1 MKTTTD
7 TAAHDPR
14 ARVAKKNSLT
24 AAMYAALADALDAA
38 AGDAAVRVVLIQG
51 DPAIFSAGMS
61 KPSPSMSTQT
71 ITRLVRSR
79 IALSVSAR
87 RRADIES

>member
-24 AAMYAALADALDAA
+24 AGQKPSWTWIAVLVGALVL
-38 AGDAAVRVVLIQG
+38 AAVITICLLYT
-51 DPAIFSAGMS
+51 S
-61 KPSPSMSTQT
+61 PSP
-71 ITRLVRSR
+71 R
-79 IALSVSAR
+79 
-87 RRADIES
+87 D